1 MKKETMVTD
10 MTTGNVTKLLLSFA
24 FPLFVSNA
32 LQAVYNIVDMIVVGQ
47 YTVIVVKSGKYFL
60 PTDL

>member
-1 MKKETMVTD
+1 MVTD

-47 YTVIVVKSGKYFL
+47 YIGAPECRQFPLAEIFYIC
-60 PTDL
+60 